1 MNILVQ
7 RVKHASVEVNNQ
19 SIANIKQGLLVFV
32 GLEKDDTQAL
42 LKKAVHK
49 LLHYRIF
56 SDENDKM
63 NLNVQEIDGELLVVS
78 QFTLAAQT
86 SKGLRPGF
94 SSALHPE
101 LSEPLFDELVKTIK
115 ATYPKVQT
123 GQFGADMQVS
133 LLNDGPVTFM
143 LNFK

>member
-1 MNILVQ
+1 MNILIQ
-7 RVKHASVEVNNQ
+7 RVKHASVQVDNQ
-19 SIANIKQGLLVFV
+19 NIAKIQQGLLVFV
-32 GLEKDDTQAL
+32 GLEKDDTAAL
-42 LKKAVHK
+42 LKKVTNK
-49 LLHYRIF
+49 LLNYRIF
-56 SDENDKM
+56 SDDNDKM
-63 NLNVQEIDGELLVVS
+63 NLNVQQIQGELLVVS

-101 LSEPLFDELVKTIK
+101 QSEPLFKQLVETIK

-123 GQFGADMQVS
+123 GQFGADMQIE